1 MQRKTYAVI
10 DSDILE
16 KNVKEIKNK
25 YPDYKYY
32 FGVVKNNCYHHG
44 MKSIV
49 SLIQAGINY
58 LAVSSLEE
66 AIQARHYTTEIPI
79 LCLEVIDLEFIDD
92 VINYDITL
100 TVESLEYFKKLCERD
115 LYSAL
120 KIHLKLDSG
129 MHRLGF
135 LDKEEIKE
143 VVDKIN
149 SSSKMILEGI
159 YSHFATSGITDA
171 YWDKQVE
178 NFLEITSLIDLEK
191 IPIVHFGRSLTLVN
205 HPKLSFCNG
214 IRLGIVLFG
223 FSQNRITGKGIK
235 NKLRV
240 LKRKCLQKKNKCS
253 ETTLENNLQLQEA
266 FSLYSTV
273 MSSRKVIEND
283 RVGYNTYK
291 IKEEGYILT
300 IPIGYADGVTKEY
313 GFVYID
319 ENPYPI
325 VSDCMDMIMVFSE
338 KEISVGTLVEI
349 IGPHQ
354 RIKDLCKRLSTNSY
368 HLLNLISNRVTRV
381 HKKEKEQEEIIY

>member
-10 DSDILE
+10 DSNILE